1 MKRVRIES
9 DNVTALPE
17 LVEAAHRAARGK
29 RDRPDVQAFFVRL
42 ERSLSHVQQAL
53 LDARLPNGS
62 YRRFSIR
69 DPKPRIIHAAPF
81 ADRVAH
87 HALMQP
93 MEAPLD
99 QWQPATSFA
108 CRRGKGVHAAIAHA
122 QRQCRRYPWF
132 VKMDVSGYFEHIDHA
147 VLIRLLHRRLKGP
160 WLFRLIEAVLAS
172 HCSVPGRGLPIGAL
186 TSQHFANTY
195 LVPADQWLISH
206 PLCRAH
212 CRYMDDTVVWAES
225 REEANMLWRAYQ
237 DWLKETLHL
246 SLKPVVVQRACH
258 GLTLCGIRIRPH
270 ALRPS
275 RRRQQQFR
283 SQLRHWESAYQD
295 TEIDMLTLQ
304 RRVDSLVAMLSPGE
318 SLEWRRNLMSRRL
331 NEGPVVESEEWAL

>member
-9 DNVTALPE
+9 DQVTAFPE

-29 RDRPDVQAFFVRL
+29 RDRPDVQAFFDQL

-53 LDARLPNGS
+53 LHARLPNAS

-69 DPKPRIIHAAPF
+69 DPKPRIIHVAPF

-87 HALMQP
+87 HALMHP
-93 MEAPLD
+93 MDAPLD
-99 QWQPATSFA
+99 QWQSTTSFA

-132 VKMDVSGYFEHIDHA
+132 VKMDVSGYFEHIDHS
-147 VLIRLLHRRLKGP
+147 VLMQLLHRRLKGP
-160 WLFRLIEAVLAS
+160 WLFRLLEAVLAS
-172 HCSVPGRGLPIGAL
+172 YCSVPGQGLPIGAL

-195 LVPADQWLISH
+195 LVPADKWLISH

-225 REEANMLWRAYQ
+225 REAANVMWHDYQ
-237 DWLKETLHL
+237 DWLEQTLHL
-246 SLKPVVVQRACH
+246 SLKPVVVQRTGH
-258 GLTLCGIRIRPH
+258 GLTLCGIRIRPY

-275 RRRQQQFR
+275 RRRQQLFR
-283 SQLRHWESAYQD
+283 RHLRYWENAYQNAD
-295 TEIDMLTLQ
+295 IDMFTLQ
-304 RRVDSLVAMLSPGE
+304 RRVDSLVSMLSPGQ
-318 SLEWRRNLMSRRL
+318 SLEWRRNLMAQRIIA
-331 NEGPVVESEEWAL
+331 GPLVESEEGAL

>member
-1 MKRVRIES
+1 MKRVRIEP
-9 DNVTALPE
+9 NQVTGLPE

-29 RDRPDVQAFFVRL
+29 RDRPDVQAFFSQLECSMSVVR
-42 ERSLSHVQQAL
+42 RAL

-87 HALMQP
+87 HALMYP

-122 QRQCRRYPWF
+122 QRQCKRHPWF

-160 WLFRLIEAVLAS
+160 WLFRLLDAVLAS
-172 HCSVPGRGLPIGAL
+172 HCSAPGRGLPIGAL

-195 LVPADQWLISH
+195 LVPADQWLIAH

-212 CRYMDDTVVWAES
+212 CRYMDDTVVWADN
-225 REEANMLWRAYQ
+225 REAANVLWRDYQ
-237 DWLKETLHL
+237 QWLEETLHL
-246 SLKPVVVQRACH
+246 SLKPVVLQRSSH
-258 GLTLCGIRIRPH
+258 GLTLCGIRIRPY

-275 RRRQQQFR
+275 RRRQHRFTHHLKR
-283 SQLRHWESAYQD
+283 WERAYED
-295 TEIDMLTLQ
+295 ADIDMFTLQ
-304 RRVDSLVAMLSPGE
+304 RRVDSLVAMLSPGQ
-318 SLEWRRNLMSRRL
+318 SLEWRRNLMGRRMMA
-331 NEGPVVESEEWAL
+331 GPLVESEGEAL

>member
-9 DNVTALPE
+9 NEVTALPE
-17 LVEAAHRAARGK
+17 LVEAAHRAARAK
-29 RDRPDVQAFFVRL
+29 RDRPDVRAFFGRL

-53 LDARLPNGS
+53 LDARLPHGS

-87 HALMQP
+87 HALMRP
-93 MEAPLD
+93 MDVPLD

-108 CRRGKGVHAAIAHA
+108 CRRGKGVHTAIVHA

-132 VKMDVSGYFEHIDHA
+132 VKMDVSGYFEHINHS
-147 VLIRLLHRRLKGP
+147 VLIELLHRRLKGS
-160 WLFRLIEAVLAS
+160 WLFRLLEAILAS

-186 TSQHFANTY
+186 TSQHFANIY

-206 PLCRAH
+206 PMCRAH

-225 REEANMLWRAYQ
+225 REEANRLWHDYR
-237 DWLKETLHL
+237 DWLAQTLHL
-246 SLKPVVVQRACH
+246 SLKPVVVQRTRH

-283 SQLRHWESAYQD
+283 RQLQHWERSYQD
-295 TEIDMLTLQ
+295 ADIDMLILQ
-304 RRVDSLVAMLSPGE
+304 RRVDALIAMLLPGQ
-318 SLEWRRNLMSRRL
+318 SLQWRRKLMSRRL
-331 NEGPVVESEEWAL
+331 HAESEVESEEGEL